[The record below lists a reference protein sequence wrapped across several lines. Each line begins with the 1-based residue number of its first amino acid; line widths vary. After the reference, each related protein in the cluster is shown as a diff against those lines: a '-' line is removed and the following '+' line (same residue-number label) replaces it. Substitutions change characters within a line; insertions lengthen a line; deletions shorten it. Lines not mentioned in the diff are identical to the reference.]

1 LHIDFL
7 TIYLNVIIVLIL
19 IKVNI
24 SIITENHYNYYMRN
38 KYIVIGAG
46 KLGSYI
52 ANSLSIKGE
61 DVIVIDKDK
70 SRIDF
75 LPITYSG
82 LAIVGDATLLD
93 TLDNASINSCKCL
106 MCFTDD
112 DNTNILISHLAKVFY
127 GIPNIIIRLNDP
139 NKNVLV
145 DQLGIK
151 TVSPFFMSINEID
164 RITKGMK

>member
-1 LHIDFL
+1 
-7 TIYLNVIIVLIL
+7 
-19 IKVNI
+19 
-24 SIITENHYNYYMRN
+24 MRN

-52 ANSLSIKGE
+52 ANSLSLQGN
-61 DVIVIDKDK
+61 DVIVVDSDKTRVDY
-70 SRIDF
+70 

-82 LAIVGDATLLD
+82 LTVVGDATLLD
-93 TLDNASINSCKCL
+93 TLENAHIDTCKCL
-106 MCFTDD
+106 MCFTRD

-127 GIPNIIIRLNDP
+127 EVPSIIIRLNDP

-151 TVSPFFMSINEID
+151 TISPFFMSINEID
-164 RITKGMK
+164 KIIKGMK